1 MSISQHPTVLQ
12 GPGICHQGIERISAE
27 GDHRLHWLGA
37 LDLNNAE
44 FHEGYLLRE
53 SRSWKH
59 NLLISQWRGQNMT
72 IMTRPWEWLRV
83 IDLKTSMLGSLW
95 HPPRTVTAFRPQDM
109 VASQY
114 SEWLRWLVWI
124 RTSDDIRMWADT
136 WWVIRRCTW
145 PLHGPSEVWSLELC
159 YWVMLET
166 LAWGLNI
173 SLEFNWYV
181 SVYVYSIVMY
191 SYIVLYVCIHTIR
204 HYYVSV

>member
-83 IDLKTSMLGSLW
+83 IDLKTSMLGSPMASAAYCNGLQTPGYGGLTILRVAAVTGLDQDFRW
-95 HPPRTVTAFRPQDM
+95 HQDVGRHMVGHKTLHVAAPRT
-109 VASQY
+109 
-114 SEWLRWLVWI
+114 I
-124 RTSDDIRMWADT
+124 
-136 WWVIRRCTW
+136 
-145 PLHGPSEVWSLELC
+145 WSLKPWALLLSHARDSGMRFEHFSWIQL
-159 YWVMLET
+159 
-166 LAWGLNI
+166 I
-173 SLEFNWYV
+173 
-181 SVYVYSIVMY
+181 
-191 SYIVLYVCIHTIR
+191 CICIC
-204 HYYVSV
+204 VV